1 MVIEERETTA
11 ATVGKRVVVVA
22 VRLDGHSRDLLD
34 WTLLKVADPGDI
46 VVAIHISRFSDSS
59 LKDKFLLDGYLE
71 EYMHLCNQKQIE
83 LTGKLIKGSSIRRVL
98 VREAKTLQ
106 AAAVIVGI
114 TKESPL
120 GSWTSV
126 AKYCAKKLPSTTS
139 IQAIHNG
146 KVIFSR
152 SSPHFLT
159 SSRNH
164 SSESSTSEVPSSG
177 NPKEDDFGLVKT
189 NRKFSSSS
197 FSFLVEECGEQRP
210 AGWPLLHT
218 IPPVSP
224 RTIEARKMSVVQW
237 VMSLPNRSQLDS
249 PRSSSDR
256 SSSAAENSPKY
267 VELMQGLMRLLE
279 RNSSDCKWFSYETL
293 RACTSQFSSGHLI
306 GIGGSNSVYKGFLPE
321 NHRPVAVKVMKSTK
335 ESWKDFSLEIDVMI
349 SVKHKSIMPL
359 LGICIAE
366 DNLISVYD
374 FLSKGNLE
382 ENLHGKL
389 EKPLLKWEVRF
400 SIAIGIAQALNYLHN
415 ETHRPVIHRDV
426 KSSNIL
432 LSDQFEPLLSDFG
445 LAVYGPSGSSF
456 TTDND
461 LVGTFGY
468 LAPEY
473 FMYGKISEKIDVYAF
488 GVILLELLSG
498 RKPISTSD
506 SPKGQESLVMW
517 AKLKLEKWDLKGML
531 DPNMELNTNKVEV
544 QRMAHAARLCL
555 TRSARLRPKMSK
567 ILRILKGEK
576 EVEEPATISKDD
588 NNNDDEV
595 YPQLNV
601 ESHLSLALLDVYDST
616 VSFSSM
622 STEDYWKGSWSR
634 SSSFD

>member
-1 MVIEERETTA
+1 MVIEVRETA
-11 ATVGKRVVVVA
+11 AGKKAVVVA
-22 VRLDGHSRDLLD
+22 LRLDGHSRELLD
-34 WTLLKVADPGDI
+34 WAVVKVADPGDI
-46 VVAIHISRFSDSS
+46 VVAVHISRYSDSS

-71 EYMHLCNQKQIE
+71 EFMPLCNQKQIE
-83 LTGKLIKGSSIRRVL
+83 LTGKHLKGSSIRRVL
-98 VREAKTLQ
+98 VREAKSLKAT
-106 AAAVIVGI
+106 AVIVGM

-126 AKYCAKKLPSTTS
+126 AKYCAKKLPQKTS
-139 IQAIHNG
+139 ILAIHNG
-146 KVIFSR
+146 KLIFSR
-152 SSPHFLT
+152 SYAHSEPVE
-159 SSRNH
+159 SN
-164 SSESSTSEVPSSG
+164 SSET
-177 NPKEDDFGLVKT
+177 PKDNDLGITKT

-197 FSFLVEECGEQRP
+197 FSFLVEESGEQMS

-218 IPPVSP
+218 TIPPISP
-224 RTIEARKMSVVQW
+224 RTSEARKMSVVQW

-249 PRSSSDR
+249 PRSSSEP
-256 SSSAAENSPKY
+256 ENSPKH
-267 VELMQGLMRLLE
+267 VELMQGLMRLLQ
-279 RNSSDCKWFSYETL
+279 RNSSDCKWFKYDTL
-293 RACTSQFSSGHLI
+293 RACTSQFSNANLI
-306 GIGGSNSVYKGFLPE
+306 GIGGSNSVYRGVLPDH
-321 NHRPVAVKVMKSTK
+321 HRPVAVKVMKSTK
-335 ESWKDFSLEIDVMI
+335 ESWKDFALEVDVMI
-349 SVKHKSIMPL
+349 SMKHKSIMPL
-359 LGICIAE
+359 LGICIA
-366 DNLISVYD
+366 DNNLISVYD

-389 EKPLLKWEVRF
+389 EKPLMKWEVRF
-400 SIAIGIAQALNYLHN
+400 NIAVGIAQALNYLHN
-415 ETHRPVIHRDV
+415 ETPRPVIHRDV

-432 LSDQFEPLLSDFG
+432 LSDEFEPLLSDFG

-498 RKPISTSD
+498 RKPISSSD
-506 SPKGQESLVMW
+506 SPKGRESLVMW

-531 DPNMELNTNKVEV
+531 DPNMELNTNNVEV
-544 QRMAHAARLCL
+544 QRMALAARLCL
-555 TRSARLRPKMSK
+555 TRSARLRPKMNK

-576 EVEEPATISKDD
+576 EVEEPATNSKDSESQD
-588 NNNDDEV
+588 NNNNDDEV

-601 ESHLSLALLDVYDST
+601 ESHLSLALLDVYDSNI
-616 VSFSSM
+616 SFSSM